1 MSNQIFPPIPLDNW
15 QATRDT
21 ITVYAQLLGKIR
33 RAMTP
38 KQKHWWHVSLR
49 IISVGISTT
58 PIPAGNKTV
67 QLILDFTIHRLI
79 ILTSHGERHEIP
91 LQGQSASAFC
101 TEVLDALAELN
112 IKPEIDRTLF
122 ADDTAGGYDETA
134 VSTFWQALS
143 QIDVALK
150 TFKHSFREESSP
162 VQLWPHHFDLAVV
175 WFSGRLIP
183 GQDPANEE
191 NADEQMNFGFSTG
204 DSSIAEPYF
213 YATAYPTPD
222 PFTQQ
227 PLPTD
232 AYWHT
237 EGFTAAILPYQS
249 LVSAT
254 DPHAKLLNFLHTAH
268 KAGSQFMK

>member
-1 MSNQIFPPIPLDNW
+1 
-15 QATRDT
+15 
-21 ITVYAQLLGKIR
+21 
-33 RAMTP
+33 MTP
-38 KQKHWWHVSLR
+38 KQKHWWHISLR
-49 IISVGISTT
+49 VISVGISTT

-67 QLILDFTIHRLI
+67 QLILDFTIHRLF

-112 IKPEIDRTLF
+112 IKPAIDRTLF
-122 ADDTAGGYDETA
+122 ADDTARVYDETA

-143 QIDVALK
+143 QIDIAFQ

-183 GQDPANEE
+183 GQDPADEE

-222 PFTQQ
+222 AFTQQ
-227 PLPTD
+227 PLPAD
-232 AYWHT
+232 AHWHT

-254 DPHAKLLNFLHTAH
+254 DPHAKLLNFLHTAR